1 MKVSENQKQFYLF
14 NIPIT
19 TIPKIDTTTNELLLL
34 SVKKC
39 FKILENVCGGIY
51 FYQSNRRNFVL
62 ALVLVSVLVS
72 VLVPQSSASKNLEK
86 FPFNQCYRPAV
97 YWL

>member
-19 TIPKIDTTTNELLLL
+19 TIPKIDTTTNELFLL

-39 FKILENVCGGIY
+39 FKIAGKT
-51 FYQSNRRNFVL
+51 
-62 ALVLVSVLVS
+62 SVAES
-72 VLVPQSSASKNLEK
+72 IFSKVTGEIL
-86 FPFNQCYRPAV
+86 Y
-97 YWL
+97 